1 MQYRG
6 EFKMDSRKILTKFF
20 IIGLLVFLLV
30 NTSSIGVNQDKIE
43 QGNNRQRPIPSV
55 FGIMGQNNWYIT
67 AVTINFDYDPKA
79 VKEIQYNLDDKWHV
93 YTNTFD
99 VSKDGRYTIGWFWI
113 DLDDNTFYELPIIFK
128 IDKTPP
134 TMKLT
139 KKSSGKTNV
148 IFTVAT
154 TDTTSEI
161 ERVEFYLDEVL
172 IQTDTTSPYQYTWT
186 GEQKQFVYA
195 ISYNYAGLL
204 IKSDNLSTTPRS
216 HSRTHNLMD
225 IVFVLMQKI
234 FFRFY

>member
-1 MQYRG
+1 
-6 EFKMDSRKILTKFF
+6 MDSRKILNKFF
-20 IIGLLVFLLV
+20 IIGLLVFLLI
-30 NTSSIGVNQDKIE
+30 NTSSLGLNQDIAPE
-43 QGNNRQRPIPSV
+43 NNRQRPISTI
-55 FGIMGQNNWYIT
+55 FGKIGDNGWY
-67 AVTINFDYDPKA
+67 VTIVTITFEYDPKI
-79 VKEIQYNLDDKWHV
+79 VMEIQYYLDDSWHV
-93 YTNTFD
+93 YTGPIQIA
-99 VSKDGRYTIGWFWI
+99 KDGIYSIGWFWK
-113 DLDDNTFYELPIIFK
+113 DFDNHIYYELPIIFK
-128 IDKTPP
+128 IDQTPP

-148 IFTVAT
+148 IFTAAT

-161 ERVEFYLDEVL
+161 ERVEFYLDDVL

-204 IKSDNLSTTPRS
+204 VKSDNLSTTPRS